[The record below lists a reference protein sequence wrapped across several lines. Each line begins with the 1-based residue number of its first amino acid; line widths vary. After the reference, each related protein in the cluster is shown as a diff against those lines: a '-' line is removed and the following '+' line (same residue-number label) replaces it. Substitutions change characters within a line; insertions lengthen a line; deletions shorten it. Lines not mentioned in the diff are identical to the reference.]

1 MTSRSATRDEAA
13 RHGSQSHGAVRKQ
26 SLLHLFLG
34 RPSMT
39 SPWMLQFGGHHP
51 RLEYQDVGSHRGDDA
66 DTHVSDL
73 ECWDQARTTK
83 RSRPKGMKASA
94 MKAKQQAMLL
104 DIIAERAGIL
114 NQSSAVARMARAKV
128 PLGTDYRVRP
138 I

>member
-1 MTSRSATRDEAA
+1 
-13 RHGSQSHGAVRKQ
+13 
-26 SLLHLFLG
+26 
-34 RPSMT
+34 MT

-114 NQSSAVARMARAKV
+114 NQSSAVARMARLNALPCLRV
-128 PLGTDYRVRP
+128 TRIPLNAYVLCCQR
-138 I
+138 